1 MSGGNGNRRPA
12 LPPASQLSEDTLK
25 RMLDVQASKIGLE
38 LKQADIALRELDH
51 NQRLADKSIE
61 AQAADRNDERR
72 SEEKMHLHRLAFG
85 VIIVA
90 LVGAM
95 ALVSLWLNKDAFV
108 LDLVKVVLG
117 FVGGWG
123 ASVAFR
129 RKSAGRGEE

>member
-1 MSGGNGNRRPA
+1 MLA
-12 LPPASQLSEDTLK
+12 LQEAKL
-25 RMLDVQASKIGLE
+25 GLE

-72 SEEKMHLHRLAFG
+72 SDERIHLHRLVFALA
-85 VIIVA
+85 VVAIVA
-90 LVGAM
+90 AFTLA
-95 ALVSLWLNKDAFV
+95 SLWLGKDVIV

-123 ASVAFR
+123 ASVAW
-129 RKSAGRGEE
+129 RKSRTDRAED